1 MMLRC
6 LTWRTWTA
14 GLIGVMGAVLIG
26 LSSAAPVPGGPA
38 PGGSLS
44 VPAEYADLYAAL
56 EARIKAADAY
66 LGQRWTGER
75 HAVTFSA
82 ELLAANGNQGET
94 LLREQQRQA
103 VTVYL
108 DRLVYAGARG
118 VKVAIKYPLLVQD
131 FPRSAEYVEFFRWV
145 GSEIRRRNL
154 KMLAQMTPT
163 FRDPTF
169 SQVPIAPYYA
179 GLTWERYKREKRQ
192 HLETLIREIRP
203 DYITI
208 ENEPGTASANTGLRF
223 TPETMADVLT
233 AVLSGLDKQGVLL
246 GAGTGTWDELSYL
259 QALARIPGLDYLD
272 IHIYPINRDFLVDR
286 AFRMGEIARRA
297 NKRPVLGEAWL
308 YKARDSDLGGA
319 PVAAAPALFA
329 RDVYGFWE
337 PLDVQFIETMGRLSH
352 HLKIDFTSFFWS
364 RHFYGYTDYSAAT
377 RRLPPAELF
386 RLANQAAVQ
395 NMMADPPRLTRTG
408 ETFQRMSRSGP

>member
-1 MMLRC
+1 MHRRRTLG
-6 LTWRTWTA
+6 TWTA
-14 GLIGVMGAVLIG
+14 GLIAVVGTALIG
-26 LSSAAPVPGGPA
+26 PASAAPVPSGPA
-38 PGGSLS
+38 E

-56 EARIKAADAY
+56 DARLRAANAY
-66 LGQRWTGER
+66 IGQRWAGER
-75 HAVTFSA
+75 HDVIFSA

-94 LLREQQRQA
+94 LLREQQKQA

-118 VKVAIKYPLLVQD
+118 VKVAIKYPLLVQG

-145 GSEIRRRNL
+145 GGEIRRRNL
-154 KMLAQMTPT
+154 KMLAQMTPI

-203 DYITI
+203 EYVTI

-233 AVLSGLDKQGVLL
+233 SVLGGLDKQGVLL
-246 GAGTGTWDELSYL
+246 GAGTGTWDELVYL

-286 AFRMGEIARRA
+286 AFRMGEVARRSG
-297 NKRPVLGEAWL
+297 KRLVLGEAWL
-308 YKARDSDLGGA
+308 YKARDSDLGSA
-319 PVAAAPALFA
+319 PVAAAAALFA

-352 HLKIDFTSFFWS
+352 HLRIDFTSFFWS
-364 RHFYGYTDYSAAT
+364 RHFYGYAEYSAAT
-377 RRLPPAELF
+377 RRLPPSELF

-408 ETFQRMSRSGP
+408 ETFQRLSRSGL